1 MKIITFKVK
10 EVEAPWTKLAR
21 SYRGWRNRRRQREQA
36 LKIAY
41 EGAWAAARMGCQLP
55 DLDALGFTEKQKA
68 RIVRRKRRIAQRY
81 ARQNGLVITG
91 FNAWGDAR
99 FSAELWDTDAGS
111 DPVTVAPEDTEA
123 PVIPAA
129 TQPVSATGEVY
140 DPRLS
145 TVWDALRGFD
155 GALATFRDRVDV
167 DLFELQNR
175 LKTLESSTPVTAG
188 AAPAVSAP
196 ADSKAKELW
205 DRVNRL
211 QGQLAALEASVAE
224 RLTAAHTKA
233 DDNASAALQALETC
247 DQLRAAEA
255 ALAARVETCERAI
268 APAVD
273 PKKPISNQ
281 ALVLKVA
288 AITAA
293 DEATRAGL
301 KALQERQDDLEGSL
315 TALRKELEMETVGLP
330 S

>member
-1 MKIITFKVK
+1 MKIITLNVK
-10 EVEAPWTKLAR
+10 EVEAPWTKFAR
-21 SYRGWRNRRRQREQA
+21 SYRGWRARRRQHKQA
-36 LKIAY
+36 LQIAY

-68 RIVRRKRRIAQRY
+68 RIVRRKRRTAQRY

-99 FSAELWDTDAGS
+99 FNTELWYAGVDS
-111 DPVTVAPEDTEA
+111 EPVTVVPEDTEA
-123 PVIPAA
+123 TGIPAA
-129 TQPVSATGEVY
+129 TQPVSATGKVY

-167 DLFELQNR
+167 DLFELQSR
-175 LKTLESSTPVTAG
+175 LKTLESSAPATAG
-188 AAPAVSAP
+188 AAPT
-196 ADSKAKELW
+196 DTKAKELW

-211 QGQLAALEASVAE
+211 QGQLTALEASVAE

-255 ALAARVETCERAI
+255 ALASRVETCERAI
-268 APAVD
+268 APEMD

-315 TALRKELEMETVGLP
+315 TALRKELEIETVGLP